1 MADQY
6 TIDYSRVYGLKTVT
20 LRQSCIYGPRQFG
33 IEDQGWV
40 AWFTIAAMLD
50 KEITVY
56 GNGMQIRDVLH
67 VDDQVRAY
75 QAVIEKQDQIS
86 GQSFNIGGGTK
97 NTLSLL
103 ELLERLRTTLGKDI
117 NLRWDDWRP
126 GDQPV
131 FVCDVSKAKKE
142 LGWQPTID
150 VDAGVLKLIEWVKD
164 HSDLFA

>member
-1 MADQY
+1 
-6 TIDYSRVYGLKTVT
+6 
-20 LRQSCIYGPRQFG
+20 
-33 IEDQGWV
+33 
-40 AWFTIAAMLD
+40 MLD

-56 GNGMQIRDVLH
+56 GNGVQIRDVLH
-67 VDDQVRAY
+67 VDDLVRAY

-117 NLRWDDWRP
+117 NLRCDDWRP

>member
-1 MADQY
+1 VADQY

-20 LRQSCIYGPRQFG
+20 LRKSCIYGPRQFG

-67 VDDQVRAY
+67 VDDLVRAY

>member
-1 MADQY
+1 
-6 TIDYSRVYGLKTVT
+6 
-20 LRQSCIYGPRQFG
+20 
-33 IEDQGWV
+33 
-40 AWFTIAAMLD
+40 MLD

-56 GNGMQIRDVLH
+56 GNGVQIRDVLH
-67 VDDQVRAY
+67 VDDLVRAY